1 MDSSLKPPFELMVSM
16 RRVDVATLINLIFVS
31 SMYSIRY
38 IWSLMEEFVGAI
50 ICIISPR
57 ATSTDDEGEGEG
69 DEGADGFSDFGE
81 FSDILFIVIC
91 LCIPYIYNRNFY

>member
-1 MDSSLKPPFELMVSM
+1 M

-38 IWSLMEEFVGAI
+38 IWSLMEEFVGAT

-57 ATSTDDEGEGEG
+57 ETSTEDDGDDDGGGETC
-69 DEGADGFSDFGE
+69 DFDNFGE
-81 FSDILFIVIC
+81 FSDI
-91 LCIPYIYNRNFY
+91 YSYNITYTLYL

>member
-1 MDSSLKPPFELMVSM
+1 M

-69 DEGADGFSDFGE
+69 DDGFSDFGE

-91 LCIPYIYNRNFY
+91 LCIPYIYKRNFY

>member
-1 MDSSLKPPFELMVSM
+1 MDSSLKPPFELIVSM

-57 ATSTDDEGEGEG
+57 ATSTDDG
-69 DEGADGFSDFGE
+69 DL
-81 FSDILFIVIC
+81 SDILLYLYLIF
-91 LCIPYIYNRNFY
+91 YIYILYLHL

>member
-1 MDSSLKPPFELMVSM
+1 MDSSLNPPFELMVSI

-38 IWSLMEEFVGAI
+38 IWSLMEEFVGAT

-57 ATSTDDEGEGEG
+57 ETSMEDCGDDC
-69 DEGADGFSDFGE
+69 DISDFDNFGE
-81 FSDILFIVIC
+81 FSDI
-91 LCIPYIYNRNFY
+91 YSYNITYTLYL

>member
-1 MDSSLKPPFELMVSM
+1 MDSSLNPPFELMVSM

-57 ATSTDDEGEGEG
+57 ETSTEDEGDG
-69 DEGADGFSDFGE
+69 DDKGGICDFDNFGE
-81 FSDILFIVIC
+81 FSDI
-91 LCIPYIYNRNFY
+91 YSYNITYTLYL